1 MFTYPR
7 SRHISSANNLYSNFL
22 SGDVTQSNG
31 FAQGKSGGFKLRQ
44 SGVLCVDVNGVVGRK
59 ADYEFGCLFF
69 ITPTFI
75 CKAIFPRLTI
85 RLKLLNCYKATRHL
99 IMTHR
104 LTSKDILALGFM
116 TFALFVGAGNIIF
129 PPMVG
134 LQSGEHVWIAA
145 IGFLITAVGLP
156 VMTVVALAKVG
167 GGIDALSTP
176 IGRKAGLLLATVCYL
191 AVGPLFATPR
201 TATVSFELGIAP
213 LTGDGAAPLLIYSV
227 VYFALVIAISLYPG
241 KLLDTVGHILAPL
254 KIVAL
259 AILGIAAVLWPA
271 GVHVPA
277 IEIYQQVPFSSGF
290 VNGYLTMDTLGAMV
304 FGIVIVNAARSRGVN
319 DSRLLTR
326 YTVWAG
332 LIAGIGLT
340 LVYLSLFKLGSSS
353 GELVPDAQNGAVIL
367 HAYVQHTFGGIGS
380 LFLAA
385 LIFIACMVTAVG
397 LTCACAEFFAQYLPF
412 SYRTLV
418 FILGLFSM
426 VVSNLGLSH
435 LIQISI
441 PVLTAIY
448 PPCIVLVVLSFTVRW
463 WNSAPRVFSPVMIVS
478 LVFGILDALK
488 GSALASHLPVWT
500 EHLPLAG
507 QGLAWLPPSLLVCV
521 VMAIIDRTMGPRNV
535 TVHN

>member
-1 MFTYPR
+1 
-7 SRHISSANNLYSNFL
+7 
-22 SGDVTQSNG
+22 
-31 FAQGKSGGFKLRQ
+31 
-44 SGVLCVDVNGVVGRK
+44 
-59 ADYEFGCLFF
+59 
-69 ITPTFI
+69 
-75 CKAIFPRLTI
+75 
-85 RLKLLNCYKATRHL
+85 
-99 IMTHR
+99 MTHR

-156 VMTVVALAKVG
+156 VITVVALAKVG

-213 LTGDGAAPLLIYSV
+213 LTGDGAAPLLIYSL
-227 VYFALVIAISLYPG
+227 VYFALVIGISLYPG

-259 AILGIAAVLWPA
+259 AVLGIAAVLWPA
-271 GVHVPA
+271 GSHVPA

-304 FGIVIVNAARSRGVN
+304 FGIVIVNAARSRGVS

-326 YTVWAG
+326 YTIWAG

-448 PPCIVLVVLSFTVRW
+448 PPCSVRVVLSFTLRW
-463 WNSAPRVFSPVMIVS
+463 WNSAPRVFSPVMVISV
-478 LVFGILDALK
+478 VFGILDALK
-488 GSALASHLPVWT
+488 SSALSSHMPAWT

-507 QGLAWLPPSLLVCV
+507 QGLAWLH
-521 VMAIIDRTMGPRNV
+521 RR
-535 TVHN
+535 